1 MEDLFY
7 ARNVFAGAGI
17 HFDHFADLY
26 EQRNFN
32 DCAGRQGSRFAA
44 STSGIAFQTWVGF
57 NNFQLNEVRRS
68 YGDRLTVP
76 QGHDT
81 FSLVQQPFS
90 VIAYRFLVSSQLF
103 ESGVIHKVPEL
114 TVAIQES
121 QVHVGYV
128 CAFSGVSRL
137 EGFLYASTGQQATQ
151 LNARKRLAFTWFNEF
166 AGFNRIRFAVL
177 NTPSREDWLSQLA
190 DVVTDPDELLHLL
203 NIDADEKL
211 LAGRDAR
218 RLFAL
223 RVPRAFIAR
232 MQKGN
237 PDDPLLRQVLTSQEE
252 FVAAPGYS
260 TDPLEEQHSVVP
272 GLLHKYRNRALLLVK
287 GGCAVNCRYC
297 FRRHFPYA
305 ENQGNKRNWQVAL
318 DYITAHPELDEIIFS
333 GGDPLMAKDHELDWL
348 LTQLEA
354 IPHIKR
360 LRIHS
365 RLPIVIPA
373 RITEGLVERFAR
385 SSLQILLVNHINH
398 ANEVDET
405 FRQAMSSLRAAGV
418 TLLNQ
423 SVLLR
428 GVNDNAQTLANLS
441 NALFDAGVMPYY
453 LHVLDKVQGAA
464 HFMVSDDE
472 ARHIMRELLTLVSG
486 YMVPKLAREIGG
498 EPSKT
503 PLDLQLRQQ

>member
-1 MEDLFY
+1 M
-7 ARNVFAGAGI
+7 AHIV
-17 HFDHFADLY
+17 
-26 EQRNFN
+26 
-32 DCAGRQGSRFAA
+32 
-44 STSGIAFQTWVGF
+44 T
-57 NNFQLNEVRRS
+57 
-68 YGDRLTVP
+68 
-76 QGHDT
+76 
-81 FSLVQQPFS
+81 
-90 VIAYRFLVSSQLF
+90 
-103 ESGVIHKVPEL
+103 
-114 TVAIQES
+114 
-121 QVHVGYV
+121 
-128 CAFSGVSRL
+128 
-137 EGFLYASTGQQATQ
+137 
-151 LNARKRLAFTWFNEF
+151 
-166 AGFNRIRFAVL
+166 L
-177 NTPSREDWLSQLA
+177 NTPSREDWITQLA
-190 DVVTDPDELLHLL
+190 DVVTSPDELLHLL
-203 NIDADEKL
+203 DLETDANL
-211 LAGRDAR
+211 LAGRDAK

-232 MQKGN
+232 MEKGN
-237 PDDPLLRQVLTSQEE
+237 PHDPLLRQVLTAQEE
-252 FVAAPGYS
+252 FIAAPGFS

-272 GLLHKYRNRALLLVK
+272 GLLHKYSNRALLLVK

-305 ENQGNKRNWQVAL
+305 ENQGNKRNWQAAL
-318 DYITAHPELDEIIFS
+318 EYIAANPQLDEIIFS

-373 RITEGLVERFAR
+373 RITEGLTARFSA

-398 ANEVDET
+398 ANEIGPE
-405 FRQAMSSLRAAGV
+405 FRAAMALLRQARV

-441 NALFDAGVMPYY
+441 NALFNAGVMPYY

-464 HFMVSDDE
+464 HFMVEDEE
-472 ARHIMRELLTLVSG
+472 ARAIMRELLTLVSG
-486 YMVPKLAREIGG
+486 YMVPRLAREIGG

-503 PLDLQLRQQ
+503 PLDLGLKQQN

>member
-1 MEDLFY
+1 M
-7 ARNVFAGAGI
+7 AHIV
-17 HFDHFADLY
+17 
-26 EQRNFN
+26 
-32 DCAGRQGSRFAA
+32 
-44 STSGIAFQTWVGF
+44 T
-57 NNFQLNEVRRS
+57 
-68 YGDRLTVP
+68 
-76 QGHDT
+76 
-81 FSLVQQPFS
+81 
-90 VIAYRFLVSSQLF
+90 
-103 ESGVIHKVPEL
+103 
-114 TVAIQES
+114 
-121 QVHVGYV
+121 
-128 CAFSGVSRL
+128 
-137 EGFLYASTGQQATQ
+137 
-151 LNARKRLAFTWFNEF
+151 
-166 AGFNRIRFAVL
+166 L
-177 NTPSREDWLSQLA
+177 NTPSREDWLMQLA
-190 DVVTDPDELLHLL
+190 DVLTDPDELLRLL
-203 NIDADEKL
+203 NIDADENL
-211 LAGRDAR
+211 LAGREAK

-223 RVPRAFIAR
+223 RVPRAFVTR
-232 MQKGN
+232 MEKGN
-237 PDDPLLRQVLTSQEE
+237 PNDPLLRQVLTSQEE
-252 FVAAPGYS
+252 FIAAPGFS

-305 ENQGNKRNWQVAL
+305 DNQGNKRNWQAAL
-318 DYITAHPELDEIIFS
+318 DYVSAHPELDEIIFS

-348 LTQLEA
+348 LTQLES

-373 RITEGLVERFAR
+373 RITDTLVTRFER

-398 ANEVDET
+398 ANEIGVE
-405 FRQAMSSLRAAGV
+405 FRAAMKHLRLAGV

-464 HFMVSDDE
+464 HFLISDDE
-472 ARHIMRELLTLVSG
+472 AREIVRELLTLVSG

-503 PLDLQLRQQ
+503 PLDLQLRQR

>member
-1 MEDLFY
+1 M
-7 ARNVFAGAGI
+7 
-17 HFDHFADLY
+17 
-26 EQRNFN
+26 
-32 DCAGRQGSRFAA
+32 
-44 STSGIAFQTWVGF
+44 
-57 NNFQLNEVRRS
+57 
-68 YGDRLTVP
+68 
-76 QGHDT
+76 
-81 FSLVQQPFS
+81 
-90 VIAYRFLVSSQLF
+90 
-103 ESGVIHKVPEL
+103 
-114 TVAIQES
+114 
-121 QVHVGYV
+121 
-128 CAFSGVSRL
+128 
-137 EGFLYASTGQQATQ
+137 
-151 LNARKRLAFTWFNEF
+151 
-166 AGFNRIRFAVL
+166 
-177 NTPSREDWLSQLA
+177 QLA
-190 DVVTDPDELLHLL
+190 DVLTDPDELLRLL
-203 NIDADEKL
+203 NIDADDNL
-211 LAGRDAR
+211 LAGREAK

-223 RVPRAFIAR
+223 RVPRAFVAR
-232 MQKGN
+232 MEKGN
-237 PDDPLLRQVLTSQEE
+237 PNDPLLRQVLTSQEE
-252 FVAAPGYS
+252 FIAAPGFS

-305 ENQGNKRNWQVAL
+305 DNQGNKRNWQAAL
-318 DYITAHPELDEIIFS
+318 DYVSAHPELDEIIFS

-373 RITEGLVERFAR
+373 RITDTLTARFER

-398 ANEVDET
+398 ANEIDDE
-405 FRQAMSSLRAAGV
+405 FRHAMARLRRAGV

-428 GVNDNAQTLANLS
+428 GVNDNAQALANLS

-464 HFMVSDDE
+464 HFLVSDDE
-472 ARHIMRELLTLVSG
+472 AREIMRELLTLISG
-486 YMVPKLAREIGG
+486 YMVPRLAREIGG

>member
-1 MEDLFY
+1 M
-7 ARNVFAGAGI
+7 AHIV
-17 HFDHFADLY
+17 
-26 EQRNFN
+26 
-32 DCAGRQGSRFAA
+32 
-44 STSGIAFQTWVGF
+44 T
-57 NNFQLNEVRRS
+57 
-68 YGDRLTVP
+68 
-76 QGHDT
+76 
-81 FSLVQQPFS
+81 
-90 VIAYRFLVSSQLF
+90 
-103 ESGVIHKVPEL
+103 
-114 TVAIQES
+114 
-121 QVHVGYV
+121 
-128 CAFSGVSRL
+128 
-137 EGFLYASTGQQATQ
+137 
-151 LNARKRLAFTWFNEF
+151 
-166 AGFNRIRFAVL
+166 L
-177 NTPSREDWLSQLA
+177 NTPSREDWLVQLA
-190 DVVTDPDELLHLL
+190 DVITDPDELLRVL

-211 LAGRDAR
+211 LAGREAK

-223 RVPRAFIAR
+223 RVPRAFAAR
-232 MQKGN
+232 MKKGD
-237 PDDPLLRQVLTSQEE
+237 PDDPLLRQVLTAREE

-305 ENQGNKRNWQVAL
+305 ENQGNKRNWQLAL
-318 DYITAHPELDEIIFS
+318 DYIAVHSELDEIIFS

-348 LTQLEA
+348 LEQLEA

-373 RITEGLVERFAR
+373 RITETLVARFAQ

-398 ANEVDET
+398 AQEIDDT
-405 FRQAMSSLRAAGV
+405 FRTAMTKLRQAGI

-428 GVNDNAQTLANLS
+428 GVNDNARTLADLS

-464 HFMVSDDE
+464 HFMVSDSE
-472 ARHIMRELLTLVSG
+472 AREIMHELLTLISG

-503 PLDLQLRQQ
+503 LLDLQLRQQ

>member
-1 MEDLFY
+1 M
-7 ARNVFAGAGI
+7 AHIV
-17 HFDHFADLY
+17 
-26 EQRNFN
+26 
-32 DCAGRQGSRFAA
+32 
-44 STSGIAFQTWVGF
+44 T
-57 NNFQLNEVRRS
+57 LN
-68 YGDRLTVP
+68 P
-76 QGHDT
+76 
-81 FSLVQQPFS
+81 
-90 VIAYRFLVSSQLF
+90 
-103 ESGVIHKVPEL
+103 
-114 TVAIQES
+114 
-121 QVHVGYV
+121 
-128 CAFSGVSRL
+128 
-137 EGFLYASTGQQATQ
+137 
-151 LNARKRLAFTWFNEF
+151 
-166 AGFNRIRFAVL
+166 
-177 NTPSREDWLSQLA
+177 PSREDWLSQLA
-190 DVVTDPDELLHLL
+190 DVVTEPDELLQLL
-203 NIDADEKL
+203 NIDADAQL

-232 MQKGN
+232 MEKGN

-252 FVAAPGYS
+252 FIAAPGFS
-260 TDPLEEQHSVVP
+260 TDPLEEQNSVVP

-305 ENQGNKRNWQVAL
+305 DNQGNKRNWQAAL
-318 DYITAHPELDEIIFS
+318 DYIAAHPELDEIIFS
-333 GGDPLMAKDHELDWL
+333 GGDPLMAKDRELDWL
-348 LTQLEA
+348 ISALESIA
-354 IPHIKR
+354 HIKR

-373 RITEGLVERFAR
+373 RITDELVARFER
-385 SSLQILLVNHINH
+385 SSLQVLLVNHINH
-398 ANEVDET
+398 AREIDDA
-405 FRQAMSSLRAAGV
+405 FRHGMARLRKAGV

-428 GVNDNAQTLANLS
+428 GVNDSAQTLADLS

-472 ARHIMRELLTLVSG
+472 ARAIMRELLTLVSG

-503 PLDLQLRQQ
+503 PLDLQLRQR